1 MSQTKRVIL
10 FAVVVIILGNIY
22 FNGNVNGAN
31 LSPGTGFECG
41 GDSLDI
47 ELNGKNDALS
57 LSPES
62 ALSCGGD
69 PTDIDVPAPDWD
81 DPVQGE
87 GSGGDPTEEGAI
99 LKAKED
105 CKEDIKKNAVL
116 GTFTCSTC
124 PPGKSGCN
132 QEIFEMSDTFLEW
145 SELHCET
152 NEGETSHGVKF
163 WYASCGCGSS
173 GLSGSAEVGCTKCT
187 PKPQRN

>member
-1 MSQTKRVIL
+1 MKLI
-10 FAVVVIILGNIY
+10 FWGIIFFLIY
-22 FNGNVNGAN
+22 YAYDQGLLDDFI
-31 LSPGTGFECG
+31 SDFETGFTIG
-41 GDSLDI
+41 SKNI
-47 ELNGKNDALS
+47 SELS
-57 LSPES
+57 
-62 ALSCGGD
+62 
-69 PTDIDVPAPDWD
+69 
-81 DPVQGE
+81 
-87 GSGGDPTEEGAI
+87 
-99 LKAKED
+99 

-132 QEIFEMSDTFLEW
+132 QEIFDMSDTFLEW